1 MRSRV
6 ARRGPMFAGVKGWPS
21 GARAR
26 APRSTARAA
35 SGTSAVTQT
44 SPGAMR
50 SAIHLSAASAPSA
63 TTTTVTSGWRLGR
76 MPPLETKV
84 TGWAWRSATRT
95 VSSRTGQAS
104 AST

>member
-1 MRSRV
+1 M
-6 ARRGPMFAGVKGWPS
+6 ARRAPTFAGVKGAPS
-21 GARAR
+21 GASAR
-26 APRSTARAA
+26 APRSTQRAA

-44 SPGAMR
+44 SPGPMR
-50 SAIHLSAASAPSA
+50 SAIHLSAASAPAS
-63 TTTTVTSGWRLGR
+63 TTTIATSGCRLGR
-76 MPPLETKV
+76 RPPLVTKV